1 MPDENPILTYWRTEL
16 DAFNKNLSSLQ
27 AQINEEAT
35 HDLRV
40 AIKKL
45 RSSFKLYSRLLKR
58 KHDKGLPA
66 GVNSLF
72 SMLGKHRDIEMNKK
86 LLVSFGGKNTTLLNP
101 ILLYLQL
108 LQDQAAEYSRPCIQ
122 QFESKELETF
132 TNNIDAGL
140 EGLTNEEI
148 LSKTNDIIDSSL
160 KKVED
165 DLKHFKDR
173 SHLVRKQ
180 LKDVFYQS
188 KMLHDKSM
196 FSKLQLRT
204 LDTILDSLGSVH
216 DHEVLILNLKN
227 FRKTILVNTMK
238 EYVMIKKIEERVKK
252 KKDDL
257 LEKAYKSTEE
267 LIADYKKEPPESQA
281 SE

>member
-45 RSSFKLYSRLLKR
+45 RSSFKLYSRLMKR

-86 LLVSFGGKNTTLLNP
+86 LLVSFGGNNTTLLNP

-140 EGLTNEEI
+140 ESLTNEEI

-196 FSKLQLRT
+196 FSKPQLTT

-238 EYVMIKKIEERVKK
+238 EYVMIKKIEERAKK

-267 LIADYKKEPPESQA
+267 LIADYKKESPESQA